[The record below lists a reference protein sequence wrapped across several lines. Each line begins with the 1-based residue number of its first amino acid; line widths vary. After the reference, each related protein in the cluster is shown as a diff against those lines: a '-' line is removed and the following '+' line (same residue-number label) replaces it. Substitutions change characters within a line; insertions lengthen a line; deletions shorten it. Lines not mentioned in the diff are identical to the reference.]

1 MKQRN
6 KVLHNTILFVK
17 VIIVFAVITIVLL
30 ALNIISIDKIK
41 CLDSEFQYNIMSI
54 SSIIGG
60 FLFAGLSLIV
70 SVLADGKER
79 VSRLWENG
87 YLDNLHNFAIIGIIF
102 NVLSILIALS
112 ILITNIT
119 LWKYIYYIELILV
132 IESVVIF
139 MWNIIHILSIIKLLK
154 N

>member
-6 KVLHNTILFVK
+6 KVLSNTVLFVT
-17 VIIVFAVITIVLL
+17 VIILFAVITIVLF
-30 ALNIISIDKIK
+30 ALNVISVDKIK
-41 CLDSEFQYNIMSI
+41 CLDSDFQYNIISM

-87 YLDNLHNFAIIGIIF
+87 YLDHLHKFAIVGIVF
-102 NVLSILIALS
+102 NVLSILLALS
-112 ILITNIT
+112 ILITNIA
-119 LWKYIYYIELILV
+119 LWTYIYYLELILV
-132 IESVVIF
+132 IESVVVFI
-139 MWNIIHILSIIKLLK
+139 WDIIHVLSIIKLRK
-154 N
+154 D

>member
-6 KVLHNTILFVK
+6 KVLSNTVLFVT
-17 VIIVFAVITIVLL
+17 VIILFAVITIVLF
-30 ALNIISIDKIK
+30 ALNIISVDKIK
-41 CLDSEFQYNIMSI
+41 CLDSDFQYNIISM

-87 YLDNLHNFAIIGIIF
+87 YLDNLHKFAIIGIVF
-102 NVLSILIALS
+102 NVLSILLALS

-119 LWKYIYYIELILV
+119 LWTYIYYLELILV
-132 IESVVIF
+132 IESIVVFI
-139 MWNIIHILSIIKLLK
+139 WDIIHVLSIIKLLK
-154 N
+154 D

>member
-6 KVLHNTILFVK
+6 KVLSNTVLFVT
-17 VIIVFAVITIVLL
+17 VIILFAVITIVLF
-30 ALNIISIDKIK
+30 ALNVISLDKIK
-41 CLDSEFQYNIMSI
+41 CLDSDFQYNIISM

-87 YLDNLHNFAIIGIIF
+87 YLDNLHKFAIVGIVF
-102 NVLSILIALS
+102 NVLSILLALS

-119 LWKYIYYIELILV
+119 LWTYIYYLELILV
-132 IESVVIF
+132 IESIVVFI
-139 MWNIIHILSIIKLLK
+139 WDIIHVLSIIKLLK
-154 N
+154 D